1 MPAKTSSELW
11 DFWIDRGGTFTDVVG
26 RRPDGT
32 LTAHKLLSENPEAY
46 ADAAVQ
52 GIRDLLGLKA
62 GEPIPAGKVGAVKMG
77 TTVATNAL
85 LERKGERTLL
95 LITRGFRDALKI
107 GYQARPKIFARHIVK
122 PDMLYERVAEVD
134 ERVRADGTVERVP
147 DLVAVRREL
156 EAAKADGIAAV
167 AIVFMHAYR
176 YPEHEK
182 QVAALARDMGFAQVS
197 VSHEVSP
204 LIKLVGRG
212 DTTVVDAYLSP
223 ILRRYVARVAGEM
236 HSGASSPF
244 PVSPS
249 SPPPLAGEVDA
260 PLARLRASS
269 TRYGASG
276 EGSSASIEQTSA
288 PSLSLPR
295 KRGREKER
303 LRGREQ
309 AAASGNAAAI
319 RLMFMMSSGGLT
331 AAELFQGKDAI
342 LSGPAGGV
350 VGMAETGKQAGFDR
364 LIGFD
369 MGGTSTD
376 VSHFDGEYER
386 AFETEV
392 AGVRMRAPMMLIHT
406 VAAGGG
412 SILHYD
418 GARFRVGPDSAGANP
433 GPACYRRRG
442 PLAVTD
448 ANVMVG
454 KLIPDFFPRIFGPG
468 QDQPLDE
475 GAVRHA
481 FNNLA
486 QKVSIKQNRDATA
499 EEIADGFIKIAVE
512 NMANAIKKISVQRGY
527 DVTRYALNCFG
538 GAGGQ
543 HACLVADA
551 LGMTRV
557 LIHPFSSLLS
567 AYGMGL
573 ADIRATRQQA
583 IELPF
588 GAKALAA
595 IKREGARLGRA
606 AKREVA
612 GQGVPA
618 AKIKIFV
625 RAHIRYAGTDTALI
639 VDAGTL
645 AANSSSPP
653 PLRGRSTRASRREG
667 GKLTKRSS
675 KSTPLPNPPPQ
686 GGRERSAAR
695 GDANILKSARV
706 DAVLDKM
713 QRAFEKA
720 HKARFGF
727 IDRSKQ
733 TVVEAVSVE
742 AVGGGAKFRERAGKR
757 VRGKLPAPARQTK
770 FFSAGKWH
778 KANVFTRDQLKIG
791 ARVKGAAII
800 VEPHQTIVVE
810 PGWQAELTRKNHLVL
825 TRAVK
830 LKRTHAIGTHADPV
844 MLEVFNN
851 LFMSI
856 AEQMGVSLQNTAYS
870 VNIKERLDFSCAVFA
885 HDGTLVAN
893 APHMPVHLGSM
904 DRSVETVIRDN
915 AGKIAPGDVYA
926 INAPYNGGTHLPD
939 ITVCTPVF
947 SLSSPPPLAGEVAA
961 PLARSRASSTRYGA
975 AGGGITARTK
985 QASAPSPTLPS
996 KRGRERAAASGK
1008 PEILFW
1014 VASRGHHA
1022 DVGGISPGS
1031 MSPNATTIEQE
1042 GVYMD
1047 NFKLVDRG
1055 RFREAALMAALTGAK
1070 YPARNPVQNVNDM
1083 KAQIAANEKGV
1094 AELRKMVAQF
1104 TLPVVR
1110 AYMQHVQDNA
1120 AESVRR
1126 VIDRLHDAEFSYEMD
1141 QGTVIKV
1148 KITVDKKKREA
1159 TVDFTGTSPQ
1169 QPTNFNA
1176 PEPVTR
1182 AAVLYVFRVMVDDE
1196 IPMNA
1201 GCLRPI
1207 NIVIPQRSM
1216 LSPEYPAA
1224 VVAGNVETS
1233 QAVTNCLFG
1242 ALGSLAAAQGTMN
1255 NLNFGNARYQYYETI
1270 CSGSPAGPGFPGT
1283 DAVHTHMTNTRL
1295 TDPEVLEFRYPVVL
1309 EDFHIRKGS
1318 GGRGQWHAGD
1328 GIRRTIRFLEKM
1340 ECTILS
1346 GHRRV
1351 RPFGLAGGEAGQVGE
1366 NWARRK
1372 DGRMERLQGCDATV
1386 IDAGEAI
1393 IIQTPTAGGYGKAE
1407 QARLSA
1413 AGRHPPPNQPPP

>member
-1 MPAKTSSELW
+1 MPVKTSSQHW
-11 DFWIDRGGTFTDVVG
+11 DFWIDRGGTFTDIVG

-32 LTAHKLLSENPEAY
+32 LIAHKLLSENPEAY
-46 ADAAVQ
+46 NDAAVQ

-62 GEPIPAGKVGAVKMG
+62 GEPIPPGRVGAVKMG

-95 LITRGFRDALKI
+95 LITKGFRDALKI
-107 GYQARPKIFARHIVK
+107 GYQTRPKIFARQIVK

-134 ERVRADGTVERVP
+134 ERVRADGTVEREP
-147 DLVAVRREL
+147 DLAGARRDL
-156 EAAKADGIAAV
+156 EAARADGIGAV

-176 YPEHEK
+176 FPEHE
-182 QVAALARDMGFAQVS
+182 QRVAALARAMGFAQVS

-204 LIKLVGRG
+204 LIKLIGRG

-223 ILRRYVARVAGEM
+223 ILRRYVAQVAGD
-236 HSGASSPF
+236 
-244 PVSPS
+244 
-249 SPPPLAGEVDA
+249 LTAG
-260 PLARLRASS
+260 
-269 TRYGASG
+269 
-276 EGSSASIEQTSA
+276 TSA
-288 PSLSLPR
+288 PSPHWGEGRGEGVTMSESYEPPHPARFARHPLPP
-295 KRGREKER
+295 GEREER
-303 LRGREQ
+303 
-309 AAASGNAAAI
+309 I

-350 VGMAETGKQAGFDR
+350 VGMAETGRQAGFAH

-412 SILHYD
+412 SILHFD

-433 GPACYRRRG
+433 GPKCYRRGG

-454 KLIPDFFPRIFGPG
+454 KLLPDFFPKIFGPK
-468 QDQPLDE
+468 QDQPLDA
-475 GAVRHA
+475 GAVKRA
-481 FNNLA
+481 FDALA
-486 QKVSIKQNRDATA
+486 REIGGKTR

-573 ADIRATRQQA
+573 ADIRATREQA
-583 IELPF
+583 IEMPL
-588 GAKALAA
+588 GKKALAA
-595 IKREGARLGRA
+595 IKRTAERLGRVA
-606 AKREVA
+606 RKEVA
-612 GQGVPA
+612 GQGVAA
-618 AKIKIFV
+618 AKIKLFV
-625 RAHIRYAGTDTALI
+625 RAHIRYAGTDTAL
-639 VDAGTL
+639 VVPAFLNAPVL
-645 AANSSSPP
+645 A
-653 PLRGRSTRASRREG
+653 RA
-667 GKLTKRSS
+667 T
-675 KSTPLPNPPPQ
+675 
-686 GGRERSAAR
+686 AR
-695 GDANILKSARV
+695 GDADVLKSTRA
-706 DAVLDKM
+706 DIALNKM
-713 QRAFEKA
+713 QRAFEHA

-727 IDRSKQ
+727 VDRSKQ
-733 TVVEAVSVE
+733 MVVEAVSVE
-742 AVGGGAKFRERAGKR
+742 AVGGGSKFNEKAGR
-757 VRGKLPAPARQTK
+757 STHAKLPKPARRTR
-770 FFSAGKWH
+770 FFSAGEWH
-778 KANVFTRDQLKIG
+778 EANVYTREQLKLG
-791 ARVKGAAII
+791 AKIKGAAII
-800 VEPHQTIVVE
+800 IEPHQTIVIE
-810 PGWQAELTRKNHLVL
+810 PGWQAELTAKNHLVL
-825 TRAVK
+825 TRAKK
-830 LKRTHAIGTHADPV
+830 LKRTFAVGTHADPV

-851 LFMSI
+851 LFVSI

-893 APHMPVHLGSM
+893 APHIPVHLASM
-904 DRSVETVIRDN
+904 DRAVETVIREN
-915 AGKIAPGDVYA
+915 KGRVAPGDVYA

-947 SLSSPPPLAGEVAA
+947 GDRMTDDRRRKGGDSSRPSSDLRPP
-961 PLARSRASSTRYGA
+961 SS
-975 AGGGITARTK
+975 
-985 QASAPSPTLPS
+985 
-996 KRGRERAAASGK
+996 
-1008 PEILFW
+1008 ILFW

-1042 GVYMD
+1042 GVLFD

-1055 RFREAALMAALTGAK
+1055 RFREKELTAALTGAK
-1070 YPARNPVQNVNDM
+1070 YPARNPVQNINDI
-1083 KAQIAANEKGV
+1083 KAQIAANEKGS
-1094 AELRKMVAQF
+1094 AELRKMVKQF
-1104 TLPVVR
+1104 TLPVVH

-1126 VIDRLHDAEFSYEMD
+1126 VIDRLHDAAFSYEMD

-1148 KITVDKKKREA
+1148 KITVDRQKREA

-1176 PEPVTR
+1176 PEPVAR
-1182 AAVLYVFRVMVDDE
+1182 AAVLYVFRVMVDDD

-1207 NIVIPQRSM
+1207 NIVIPKHSM

-1233 QAVTNCLFG
+1233 QAVTDCLFG
-1242 ALGSLAAAQGTMN
+1242 ALGALAAAQGTMN
-1255 NLNFGNARYQYYETI
+1255 NLNFGNDRYQYYETI
-1270 CSGSPAGPGFPGT
+1270 CSGSPAGPGFNGT

-1318 GGRGQWHAGD
+1318 GGKGKWHAGD

-1351 RPFGLAGGEAGQVGE
+1351 PPFGLAGGEAGQVGE
-1366 NWARRK
+1366 NWVRRK
-1372 DGRMERLQGCDATV
+1372 DGHMENLQGCDETV

-1393 IIQTPTAGGYGKAE
+1393 IIQTPTAGGYGKP
-1407 QARLSA
+1407 RDD
-1413 AGRHPPPNQPPP
+1413 